1 MRNIASRILDV
12 VVDFIWDH
20 GIGPVALII
29 VAICVPLALCATE
42 PALAIE
48 RTPALPAG
56 RWVTAEVTAYCP
68 CDLCT
73 DGDLIT
79 ANGTK
84 TTAVPYNLAADR
96 SLAFGAR
103 LYVPPGLGVLDS
115 VRADDRFFA
124 VDDRGGALDSEARDH
139 RTLRL
144 DLRVRD
150 HWWALRFG
158 RRLLPV
164 YLCD

>member
-1 MRNIASRILDV
+1 MDRLADLLWR
-12 VVDFIWDH
+12 H
-20 GIGPVALII
+20 AGAVALIL
-29 VAICVPLALCATE
+29 VVLGLTAGLCASE
-42 PALAIE
+42 PTLTAE

-56 RWVTAEVTAYCP
+56 RWVMAEVTAYCP
-68 CDLCT
+68 CARCT

-79 ANGTK
+79 ANGAR

-96 SLAFGAR
+96 SLAFGVR
-103 LYVPPGLGVLDS
+103 LYVPPGLGVLDH

-124 VDDRGGALDSEARDH
+124 VDDRGGALDTEARER

-150 HWWALRFG
+150 HWWAVRFG